1 MHIGVCQVRLRLA
14 ENHSLKGK
22 RQVIR
27 AVKERCRHKFD
38 IAIAETGD
46 QDVWQTAELGIACVS
61 SDRRHANEVL
71 SKTVDFI
78 ASGHFDVEMLDYN
91 IEIISVF

>member
-1 MHIGVCQVRLRLA
+1 VNIGVCRVRLRLA

-22 RQVIR
+22 RQVLR
-27 AVKERCRHKFD
+27 AIKARCHHKFD

-46 QDVWQTAELGIACVS
+46 HDVWQTATLGITCVS
-61 SDRRHANEVL
+61 TDRRHANEIL

-78 ASGHFDVEMLDYN
+78 AAGHFDAELLDYN

>member
-1 MHIGVCQVRLRLA
+1 MNIGVCRVRLRLA

-22 RQVIR
+22 RQVLRTIK
-27 AVKERCRHKFD
+27 ARCRHKFD

-46 QDVWQTAELGIACVS
+46 QDVWQTATLGIICIS
-61 SDRRHANEVL
+61 NDRRHANEIL
-71 SKTVDFI
+71 SNTVNFI
-78 ASGHFDVEMLDYN
+78 DAGYFDAELLDYN